1 MGTERGNV
9 MYTIPMDIGET
20 GRFIA
25 KWSLGITG
33 LGIGI
38 QGETGLEGPKGATG
52 FGLNGSQGNTGINGA
67 TGVKGIIGDTG
78 VNGIQGDQGNTG
90 VSGLQG
96 ITGINGLQG
105 ETGLIGEKGATGF
118 GLNGTQ
124 GNTGVNGIQ
133 GNTGI
138 DGVTGI
144 SGLQGVTGID
154 TQNLKTNRGET
165 GGTLTIPENNL
176 QLFGVV
182 SNATFVLSTP
192 ISTDIVNEY
201 KIRFTSGA
209 TGLSIAWP
217 SGLSWNSGDTPLV
230 VASKIY
236 EISIIDSLAVFA
248 EY

>member
-1 MGTERGNV
+1 METQRGNV

-38 QGETGLEGPKGATG
+38 QGETGLEGSKGATG
-52 FGLNGSQGNTGINGA
+52 FGLNGSQGNTG
-67 TGVKGIIGDTG
+67 
-78 VNGIQGDQGNTG
+78 VN
-90 VSGLQG
+90 
-96 ITGINGLQG
+96 
-105 ETGLIGEKGATGF
+105 
-118 GLNGTQ
+118 
-124 GNTGVNGIQ
+124 GVNGIQ